1 MNEKKTI
8 DFDNG
13 WEIIEE
19 GITKFKNI
27 LEDQTEPQFNSE
39 EYMKLYRSNPPHDY
53 SGQLYDKYREVF
65 EEHINSTVL
74 PSLREKHGGLML
86 RELVNIWTNY
96 KVMIKWFSRFFRYL
110 DKHFIARRSL
120 PTFNDVALN
129 CFRDLVDQDVKVKVR
144 TAIVSSLVLPSL
156 QEKHGELM
164 LRELVNRW
172 TNYKVMIKWFSH
184 FFLYIDKYFIARRSL
199 PTLNDVALNCFGDLF
214 QVDQDVKVKVRAAIV
229 SSLVL
234 PSLQEKHGEL
244 MLRELVNRW
253 TNYKVMIKWFS
264 RFFLYIDKYFIAQRS
279 LPTLNDVALNC
290 FRDLVDQD
298 VKVKVRAAIVS
309 SPINRER
316 GGTDSPSFVKESF
329 RYIN

>member
-39 EYMKLYRSNPPHDY
+39 EYMKLYSTVYGMCTQNPPHDY

-129 CFRDLVDQDVKVKVR
+129 CFRDLVTISFALLFSAVESYTFLPFIFLEVDQDVKVKVR
-144 TAIVSSLVLPSL
+144 TAIVSSL
-156 QEKHGELM
+156 
-164 LRELVNRW
+164 
-172 TNYKVMIKWFSH
+172 
-184 FFLYIDKYFIARRSL
+184 
-199 PTLNDVALNCFGDLF
+199 
-214 QVDQDVKVKVRAAIV
+214 
-229 SSLVL
+229 
-234 PSLQEKHGEL
+234 
-244 MLRELVNRW
+244 
-253 TNYKVMIKWFS
+253 
-264 RFFLYIDKYFIAQRS
+264 
-279 LPTLNDVALNC
+279 
-290 FRDLVDQD
+290 
-298 VKVKVRAAIVS
+298 
-309 SPINRER
+309 INRER
-316 GGTDSPSFVKESF
+316 EGGQIHQALLKKVFDIFDEIGM
-329 RYIN
+329 R